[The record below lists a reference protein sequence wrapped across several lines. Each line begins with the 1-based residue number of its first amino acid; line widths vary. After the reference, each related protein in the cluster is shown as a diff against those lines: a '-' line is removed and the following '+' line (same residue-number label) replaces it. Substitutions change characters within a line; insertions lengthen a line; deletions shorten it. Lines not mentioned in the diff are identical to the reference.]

1 MVVVC
6 RLRRDRDPTLEVLL
20 ERIGK
25 CIGLAMCSDRVCGD
39 MVDLSSGM
47 PGCDRNV
54 ASPRLV

>member
-6 RLRRDRDPTLEVLL
+6 RLHRDRVPTPEGLL
-20 ERIGK
+20 ERICK
-25 CIGLAMCSDRVCGD
+25 CIGLAMCSDQVCGD

-54 ASPRLV
+54 ASPRLF